1 MRLSTFRGP
10 TVVTPTPRKKFPWV
24 RVAIILAILGVA
36 AYLYV
41 PNVYFVRADA
51 EVRGYLVPVTP
62 EFRARLD
69 TLLVGCSRSVR
80 AGEPIAIVSNFLLQ
94 ADYKRQFL
102 QSKADFQRQYLQ
114 SEEQSQLAKSALEQ
128 NVATSRANAAAQ
140 HEKYTAAKLD
150 VLRLQGE
157 YDSYDQ
163 AYRAGAVARVTRD
176 AKRVELLASQAVAG
190 SALEAWNASKLMTRQ
205 ISAAQESRVA
215 ASESLVRQSQTSQ
228 DLLNQSRDVERRLGK
243 ESLKAPVSG
252 DIVDCV
258 ERPQNVIEAGT
269 PVLNIFPHDK
279 AYIVAYFNPDA
290 VAKVH
295 VGAKADVSIT
305 GLSHNVVGRV
315 AWIYPNL
322 DALPPQLTRFFWQ
335 HVQFSEY
342 RPVKIVLVGLGA
354 RDRKELYYNAQARVS
369 IATPRQFALW

>member
-1 MRLSTFRGP
+1 MRLQTFRGP
-10 TVVTPTPRKKFPWV
+10 TVVTPTPRKTFPWV
-24 RVAIILAILGVA
+24 RVAIVLVILGVA

-41 PNVYFVRADA
+41 PNVYSVRADA

-80 AGEPIAIVSNFLLQ
+80 AGEPVAIVSNFLLQ
-94 ADYKRQFL
+94 ADYKRQYL
-102 QSKADFQRQYLQ
+102 QSQADFQRQYLQ

-140 HEKYTAAKLD
+140 HEKYTAAALD
-150 VLRLQGE
+150 TLRLQGE
-157 YDSYDQ
+157 YAAYDQ
-163 AYRAGAVARVTRD
+163 AYSAGAVARVTRD
-176 AKRVELLASQAVAG
+176 AKRVELRASQAVAG

-228 DLLNQSRDVERRLGK
+228 DILNQSRDVERRLGK

-279 AYIVAYFNPDA
+279 AYVVAYFNPDA

-295 VGAKADVSIT
+295 IGAKADVSIT
-305 GLSHNVVGRV
+305 GLSHNVAGRV

-354 RDRKELYYNAQARVS
+354 REREQLYYNAQARVS
-369 IATPRQFALW
+369 IAIPRQYGLW